1 VRDNWWTEFFRWT
14 LTVLIFGIYTA
25 LTFFSFRG
33 NWAFLAEF
41 EYYSTVVTTTSLS
54 IFLRGIWASKGLR
67 MSLDANTDIKEQE
80 KGKGTLISEINAS
93 DWTDDLKIE
102 VDLANRKEKE
112 KEYSNKI
119 DRKVYFYRTTK
130 IIPKSLKERKLRYW
144 LSQKEMLI
152 DETLNLDNV
161 KIGYYKISYDDL
173 LTSFYKEGKTKRK
186 RRGTLGG
193 KVASST
199 RLNGIT
205 IVSMAFVKGIEFAQ
219 SNFTVESA
227 IITLGQFIVFAIN
240 IYNGLK
246 MGKEFIDS
254 DYSQD
259 LTEDYIFLKGFIK
272 KMKLKGE
279 N

>member
-1 VRDNWWTEFFRWT
+1 
-14 LTVLIFGIYTA
+14 
-25 LTFFSFRG
+25 
-33 NWAFLAEF
+33 
-41 EYYSTVVTTTSLS
+41 
-54 IFLRGIWASKGLR
+54 